1 MFAGMIPA
9 RDFPGEMI
17 PGQFG
22 PMIRVRLP
30 LAQACA
36 QNHAESCT
44 GMPSVITTASP
55 MPASMASTAA
65 SLANFGGTKST
76 ETSVPVSF
84 MASSTPPKTGTF
96 VPVISTVVPA
106 LRALTPPTI
115 LVPEA
120 SIFVACFM
128 PSEPVSPWTM
138 TLLFSSRKIDIS
150 GSRRRQLGGLR
161 GRVVHGVHHRDQGV
175 VRLGEDPATLV
186 DVVAVESDDERL
198 GGLVAEDLQGLDDP
212 VGDGVARGDAP
223 EDVDEDALDVVV
235 AEDDVQP
242 GRHHLGRRA
251 APDVEEVGGL
261 HAAVRLAGVGD
272 DVEGAHDQPGAVA
285 DDADLT

>member
-1 MFAGMIPA
+1 
-9 RDFPGEMI
+9 
-17 PGQFG
+17 
-22 PMIRVRLP
+22 
-30 LAQACA
+30 
-36 QNHAESCT
+36 
-44 GMPSVITTASP
+44 MPSVITTASP

-76 ETSVPVSF
+76 ETSAPVSF

-150 GSRRRQLGGLR
+150 GSRLRHIAASGSGGQLGGLA

-186 DVVAVESDDERL
+186 DVVAVQADDERL
-198 GGLVAEDLQGLDDP
+198 GGVVAEDLQSLDDA
-212 VGDGVARGDAP
+212 VGHRVAGGDAA

-235 AEDDVQP
+235 AEDAVQP
-242 GRHHLGRRA
+242 GRHDLGRRA
-251 APDVEEVGGL
+251 AADVEEVRGL
-261 HAAVRLAGVGD
+261 HPAVLLAGVGD
-272 DVEGAHDQPGAVA
+272 DV
-285 DDADLT
+285 

>member
-1 MFAGMIPA
+1 MFAGMMPA
-9 RDFPGEMI
+9 LDLPGLMM

-36 QNHAESCT
+36 QNQAESCT
-44 GMPSVITTASP
+44 GMPSVMTTASP

-76 ETSVPVSF
+76 ETSAPVSF
-84 MASSTPPKTGTF
+84 MASSTAPNTGKS
-96 VPVISTVVPA
+96 VPEISTDVPA

-115 LVPEA
+115 FVPDA
-120 SIFVACFM
+120 SILVACFM
-128 PSEPVSPWTM
+128 PSEPVSPWTT

-150 GSRRRQLGGLR
+150 GSRRGQLGGLA

-186 DVVAVESDDERL
+186 DVVAVQADDERL
-198 GGLVAEDLQGLDDP
+198 GGVVAEDLQRLDDA
-212 VGDGVARGDAP
+212 VGHRVAGGDAA

-242 GRHHLGRRA
+242 GRHGLGRRA
-251 APDVEEVGGL
+251 AADVEEVRGL
-261 HAAVRLAGVGD
+261 HPAVLLAGVGD
-272 DVEGAHDQPGAVA
+272 DVEGRHDQARAVA
-285 DDADLT
+285 DD